1 MVLAQTVG
9 GQNKRPQ
16 THFGKAMHADGPPLQ
31 AVRVL
36 LVENNTLCFTA
47 GRTAFYRSY
56 IGLERNNWLSTLSTT
71 LTLNDSRV
79 NISDFFSWWVAESLQ
94 HIDADPRGAL

>member
-1 MVLAQTVG
+1 M
-9 GQNKRPQ
+9 
-16 THFGKAMHADGPPLQ
+16 DGSPLQ
-31 AVRVL
+31 AVRVM

-47 GRTAFYRSY
+47 GHTTFDRSY

-79 NISDFFSWWVAESLQ
+79 NISDCFSWRVTNPK
-94 HIDADPRGAL
+94 HT